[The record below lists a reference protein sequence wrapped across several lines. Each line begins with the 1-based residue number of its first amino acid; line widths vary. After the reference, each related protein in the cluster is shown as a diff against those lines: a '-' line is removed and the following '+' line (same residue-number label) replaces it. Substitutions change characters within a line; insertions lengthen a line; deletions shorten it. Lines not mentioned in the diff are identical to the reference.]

1 MTYVLDKEG
10 VHARLIQD
18 MEHICHTAGIQAKYV
33 EESMVGKAREPEIE
47 WFKKFNKEKDE
58 HSGLMFHGSS
68 DVQTRMMALCGA
80 LVRNFIDARL
90 VTLGNL
96 VPMKESKEPAVDPL
110 EPTVL
115 LVPNLHVKTHGGKP
129 LTAWQIQ
136 ILYDALISR
145 MTIGKQTVVF
155 VESLEGLGN
164 DYGILFKELLLN
176 NYKQIKG

>member
-18 MEHICHTAGIQAKYV
+18 MEHICYTAGIPAKCV

-47 WFKKFNKEKDE
+47 WFKKFNKEKSE
-58 HSGLMFHGSS
+58 HAGLMFLGSA
-68 DVQTRMMALCGA
+68 DVLNRMMYLTGA

-90 VTLGNL
+90 VTMSN
-96 VPMKESKEPAVDPL
+96 VIPMKENKEAQIDPV

-115 LVPNLHVKTHGGKP
+115 LISNLHVKTHGGKP

-145 MTIGKQTVVF
+145 LTAGKQTVVF
-155 VESLEGLGN
+155 VESLEGLGT